1 MERQDVLRPT
11 TSNFRWVP
19 QIGFQFFQI
28 GRNAV
33 VHFVTYFVCVCVVKD
48 ASTKEMQLCH
58 WPNDVH
64 IVTLDLGVHNIET
77 QEEEQGV
84 VRSQGEL
91 WQKMKKDD
99 AESQR
104 RPLMASLVR
113 KCLGSYFQK

>member
-1 MERQDVLRPT
+1 MGSTDWISILPNWEKRSGSLRDVL
-11 TSNFRWVP
+11 
-19 QIGFQFFQI
+19 
-28 GRNAV
+28 
-33 VHFVTYFVCVCVVKD
+33 CVCVVKD